1 SARFSTLRTLGPTE
15 RSFWRSSRKNRRI
28 SSATQVTERL
38 VPIGEVV
45 TTHGLDGWLKLNPFN
60 PETTVL
66 SSAQG
71 VFLEKEGH
79 RSAYGLEASTP
90 HKRQFLVKLRD
101 VNAIDAAEKCVG
113 AILYADEAALHSLQ
127 GGDSYTS
134 GAVGHIV

>member
-1 SARFSTLRTLGPTE
+1 
-15 RSFWRSSRKNRRI
+15 
-28 SSATQVTERL
+28 
-38 VPIGEVV
+38 
-45 TTHGLDGWLKLNPFN
+45 LNPFN

-101 VNAIDAAEKCVG
+101 VNAIDAAEQCVG
-113 AILYADEAALHSLQ
+113 AILYVDEAALHSLKAGEYYHYEAVGIEVFDLKGDCVGVITRIWSP
-127 GGDSYTS
+127 GGDNIYVVQVQSMEYLITALKDTMEKKVFTT
-134 GAVGHIV
+134 GTV